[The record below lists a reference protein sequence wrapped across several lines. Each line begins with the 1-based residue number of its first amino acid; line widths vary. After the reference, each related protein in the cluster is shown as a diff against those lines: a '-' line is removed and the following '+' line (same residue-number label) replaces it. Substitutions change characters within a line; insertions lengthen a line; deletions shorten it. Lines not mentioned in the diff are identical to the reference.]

1 MAEDVLSQHALET
14 VVLPSSTQENDR
26 VATDPPQVEFFVD
39 PPPVYVHPFEEY
51 ENFKKHPPIPVFN
64 YIIDNKTMTI
74 IEDRTGKP

>member
-1 MAEDVLSQHALET
+1 MTENVSQSVTENTTTDHT
-14 VVLPSSTQENDR
+14 VTTNPS
-26 VATDPPQVEFFVD
+26 AQVEFFVD

-51 ENFKKHPPIPVFN
+51 DQFKKHPPIPVFN